1 MKRTS
6 ILLFVGLLAV
16 LLLMLAPA
24 LVRAATTTAASAAPE
39 ALGAAEQLFSRGDY
53 ALAAASYR
61 QLADAGAS
69 DSRLFYNMG
78 LSYLRAGDLGQA
90 LWSLRSAEAFDPRDA
105 ETDVALAQVRAALA
119 EQTPAL
125 AVTPG
130 EAALPVRVANTTTPW
145 LTVDELAWIAL
156 ALWSLLAVLL
166 LLGLLVNGDA
176 ARKFM
181 RSMAAVTA
189 VGLLAVTV
197 FWAAR
202 TMAHSGQPAVVVAP
216 GVELRSGPG
225 ASFAA
230 RTTLPAGAEVT
241 AGETRGA
248 WTQVVLP
255 GGAVGWTPAA
265 SVAPIGG

>member
-6 ILLFVGLLAV
+6 ILLFFGLLAV
-16 LLLMLAPA
+16 VMLMLAPA
-24 LVRAATTTAASAAPE
+24 LVRAATTTAAPAAPE
-39 ALGAAEQLFSRGDY
+39 ALGAAEQLFTRGDY

-90 LWSLRSAEAFDPRDA
+90 LWSLRSADALNPRNAD
-105 ETDVALAQVRAALA
+105 TDVALAQVRAALA
-119 EQTPAL
+119 EQTPAP
-125 AVTPG
+125 ASAEDTG
-130 EAALPVRVANTTTPW
+130 ALPVRLAGATAPW
-145 LTVDELAWIAL
+145 LTADELAWIAL
-156 ALWSLLAVLL
+156 ALWSVLAVLL
-166 LLGLLVNGDA
+166 LIGLLVNGDA

-181 RSMAAVTA
+181 RSMVAVTA

-202 TMAHSGQPAVVVAP
+202 TMTHSGRPAVVVAP

-248 WTQVVLP
+248 WVQVILP

>member
-24 LVRAATTTAASAAPE
+24 LVRAATTTAAPAAPE
-39 ALGAAEQLFSRGDY
+39 ALAAAEQLFSRGDY

-61 QLADAGAS
+61 QLAEQGAS

-90 LWSLRSAEAFDPRDA
+90 LWSLRSAETLNPRDA
-105 ETDVALAQVRAALA
+105 DTDVALAQVRAALA

-130 EAALPVRVANTTTPW
+130 EATLPARVADTAAQW
-145 LTVDELAWIAL
+145 LTVDELAWMAL
-156 ALWSLLAVLL
+156 ALWSVLAALL
-166 LLGLLVNGDA
+166 LVSLLVNGDA
-176 ARKFM
+176 GRKFM
-181 RSMAAVTA
+181 RGMAAVTA

-202 TMAHSGQPAVVVAP
+202 TMASSGQPAVVVAA

-248 WTQVVLP
+248 WVQVILP